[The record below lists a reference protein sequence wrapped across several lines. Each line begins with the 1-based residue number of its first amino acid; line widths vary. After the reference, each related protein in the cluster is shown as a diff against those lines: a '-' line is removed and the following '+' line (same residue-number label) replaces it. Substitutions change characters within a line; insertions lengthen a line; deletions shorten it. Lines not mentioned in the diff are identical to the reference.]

1 MTKLF
6 FTSAIC
12 IFQWFLCELLFCV
25 WSWLTKFYF
34 FFSRAGKRPYL
45 TRPEFH
51 CLNSDKLVLRCLM
64 NFEKNFE
71 KQFGIQVNENFESIH
86 KLQVVK
92 WNRLTLSSVFFFFI
106 RNRSL
111 DNACYREYTDAVEML
126 RRMWQK
132 SRLCLGLLLC
142 KMVLKCDLLM
152 SFTKRVCVCV
162 DTQTQT
168 R

>member
-25 WSWLTKFYF
+25 WSWLTKFYV

-45 TRPEFH
+45 RRPEFH

-92 WNRLTLSSVFFFFI
+92 WNRLTLSSVF

-111 DNACYREYTDAVEML
+111 DDACYRCCLDDACYHRRRGDAKVNVTKKSALFGPLVMQNGFKVWSTNEL
-126 RRMWQK
+126 R
-132 SRLCLGLLLC
+132 
-142 KMVLKCDLLM
+142 
-152 SFTKRVCVCV
+152 
-162 DTQTQT
+162 
-168 R
+168 